1 MPGPLAHFGNVTLCT
16 HGIPATVV
24 PTNVRV
30 LVGGQPVTTMNDQYL
45 IAGCPFTVPPS
56 VPMPCV
62 RIQWLMPA
70 TRVLVNGS
78 PALLQT
84 SPGLCI
90 SAQQTP
96 NGPPTV
102 PVNQPRVI
110 AT

>member
-1 MPGPLAHFGNVTLCT
+1 MPGPLAHVGNLTLCT

-24 PTNVRV
+24 STNARV
-30 LVGGQPVTTMNDQYL
+30 LVSGQPVTTISDQYL
-45 IAGCPFTVPPS
+45 IAGCPFTAGV

-62 RIQWLMPA
+62 RIQWIVPA
-70 TRVLVNGS
+70 LRVLVNGS

-84 SPGLCI
+84 SVGLCI

-102 PVNQPRVI
+102 PVNQPRV
-110 AT
+110 TGT